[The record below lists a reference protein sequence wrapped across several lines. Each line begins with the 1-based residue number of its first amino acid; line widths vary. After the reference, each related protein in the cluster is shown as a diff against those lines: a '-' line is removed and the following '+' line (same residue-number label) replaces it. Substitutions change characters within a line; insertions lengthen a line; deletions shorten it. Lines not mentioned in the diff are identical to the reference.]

1 MRALSIKLVREL
13 RRLWAQAAA
22 IALVMAAG
30 VATMIIGVGTYQSL
44 AVTRDA
50 YYQTHRFADVFA
62 AVTRAPRS
70 LLPQI
75 AEIEGVIAAEG
86 RIEKVATAAIETV
99 EEPVSVLLVS
109 LPRVGEAVLN
119 QIYLRKG
126 RLPEGT
132 GEAVVSEVFATA
144 NGLVPGSSISVLIN
158 GGLRA
163 IQVSGI
169 ALSPDFIYAMA
180 PGEMLPDERRFGV
193 LWMQEAGLAGAF
205 GLEGAFTNVSVRL
218 LNGASEANAIEAM
231 DDVLETYGGRGAYG
245 RDQQISD
252 VFLES
257 ELVGLQAMSQLL
269 PPIFLLVSAFLV
281 NITLSRLIALEREQ
295 IGLMKALGYSSW
307 AVARHYVQFV
317 LLITVVGC
325 AIGFAGGYWLGTQLT
340 LLYTKFYSFPVL
352 VFSRDPTT
360 YVIAAGT
367 TIGAG
372 VLGAINAV
380 RKAAWLPPA
389 TAMLP
394 PAPPQ
399 YRKLFGDLPKLGPR
413 LRQTSVIA
421 LRHLLRWPWR
431 SAGGILGVSLSVAIL
446 VGSLW
451 TIGAMEHMMQLTFNQ
466 AERQNAT
473 LAFQGQRPLSA
484 LFAVERLPG
493 VMRAEPYRAVGVEI
507 GSHHLSRR
515 VAITGRPAETDLSR
529 LVSEAGQPVTL
540 PSEGLVLSR
549 SLANIL
555 KVGSGGTV
563 WVRLLE
569 GDRREFSLPVS
580 DVVEGFMGLGAYME
594 LGALNRLLGEGE
606 TISGT
611 TLSIDEVEQPKLFAA
626 LKRTPSAGYISL
638 QSIALEQF
646 RKTQAQNLNVMVG
659 VLAGLAALIA
669 FGIVYNFAR
678 ISLSEQGREMASLRV
693 LGFTRAE
700 VSSLLL
706 GEIAVITI
714 LAQPLG
720 WGLGYLIALAM
731 VAGFSNEVYRM
742 ALVIGPEVYA
752 YSSLVVG
759 TAAIVSG
766 LIVRRRIDRL
776 DLIAVLKTRE

>member
-1 MRALSIKLVREL
+1 MRALHIKLFREL
-13 RRLWAQAAA
+13 RRLWAQVLA

-44 AVTRDA
+44 ADTRDA
-50 YYQTHRFADVFA
+50 YYATHRFADVFA
-62 AVTRAPRS
+62 SVTRAPRS
-70 LLPQI
+70 LLPRI
-75 AEIEGVIAAEG
+75 AEIEGVIAVEG
-86 RIEKVATAAIETV
+86 RIEKVATADIEGVT
-99 EEPVSVLLVS
+99 EPVSVLLVS
-109 LPRVGEAVLN
+109 LPRVGEPVLN
-119 QIYLRKG
+119 RIYLRNG
-126 RLPEGT
+126 RLPEDAD
-132 GEAVVSEVFATA
+132 EAVVSEVFAKA
-144 NGLVPGSSISVLIN
+144 NDLVPGASIEVLIN
-158 GGLRA
+158 GSLRKVR
-163 IQVSGI
+163 VSGV

-205 GLEGAFTNVSVRL
+205 GLEGAFTSVALRL
-218 LNGASEANAIEAM
+218 LSGASEARTIEAL
-231 DDVLETYGGRGAYG
+231 DDALRSYGGRGAYG
-245 RDQQISD
+245 RDQQISH

-257 ELVGLQAMSQLL
+257 ELVGLRAMSQLL
-269 PPIFLLVSAFLV
+269 PPIFLIVSAFLV

-307 AVARHYVQFV
+307 SVAVHYVQFV
-317 LLITVVGC
+317 LLIAVVGC
-325 AIGFAGGYWLGTQLT
+325 AVGFVGGYWLGTQLT
-340 LLYTKFYSFPVL
+340 LLYTKFYSFPLL
-352 VFSRDPTT
+352 VFSRDPGT

-367 TIGAG
+367 TIAAG
-372 VLGAINAV
+372 VVGAINAV

-399 YRKLFGDLPKLGPR
+399 YRKLSFGLPMFPVH
-413 LRQTSVIA
+413 LRQTSVVA

-431 SAGGILGVSLSVAIL
+431 SAGGVLGVSLSVAIL

-466 AERQNAT
+466 TERQNAT
-473 LAFQGQRPLSA
+473 LTFQGQRPLAA

-493 VMRAEPYRAVGVEI
+493 VMRAEPFRAVGVEI
-507 GSHHLSRR
+507 GNEQVSRR
-515 VAITGRPAETDLSR
+515 VAIVGRRADADLSR
-529 LVSEAGQPVTL
+529 LVDQDGRPVSL
-540 PSEGLVLSR
+540 PTDGLVLSK
-549 SLANIL
+549 SLGDIL
-555 KVGSGGTV
+555 GVHAGDAV

-569 GDRREFSLPVS
+569 GDRREFSLPVAT
-580 DVVEGFMGLGAYME
+580 VVEGFMGLGAYMD
-594 LGALNRLLGEGE
+594 LGALNRLLREGE
-606 TISGT
+606 AISGT
-611 TLSIDEVEQPKLFAA
+611 TLAIDEAEQPNLFAT

-646 RKTQAQNLNVMVG
+646 RKTQAQNLYVMVG
-659 VLAGLAALIA
+659 VLAGLAALIS

-693 LGFTRAE
+693 LGFTKAE

-706 GEIAVITI
+706 GEIAVIA
-714 LAQPLG
+714 LVAQPVG
-720 WGLGYLIALAM
+720 WVIGYLIALAM

-752 YSSLVVG
+752 YSSLVVCA
-759 TAAIVSG
+759 AAIVSG
-766 LIVRRRIDRL
+766 LIVRRRVDRL